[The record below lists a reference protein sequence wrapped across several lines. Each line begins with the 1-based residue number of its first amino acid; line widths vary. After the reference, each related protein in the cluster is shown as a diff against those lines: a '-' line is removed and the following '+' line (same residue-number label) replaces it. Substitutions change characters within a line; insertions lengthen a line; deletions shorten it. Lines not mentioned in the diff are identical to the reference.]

1 MLANWIHISI
11 VHLLVIGCPWML
23 YRMWV
28 QRKEALITS
37 VWKFNYT
44 AIIVL
49 GVVSAIAYF
58 TGPKAADWTKEV
70 LANYSQDLIEDHAL
84 WGRVAFVLQVIAAL
98 LGVMSWA
105 SIWQEEVPDGRIPK
119 VLMVLMLIN
128 TLLLLYTAHLGGY
141 IRRIDLF

>member
-1 MLANWIHISI
+1 M
-11 VHLLVIGCPWML
+11 
-23 YRMWV
+23 
-28 QRKEALITS
+28 
-37 VWKFNYT
+37 
-44 AIIVL
+44 IVL
-49 GVVSAIAYF
+49 GVISAIAYF

-70 LANYSQDLIEDHAL
+70 LANYSQDLVEDHAL

-119 VLMVLMLIN
+119 VLMVLMIIN

-141 IRRIDLF
+141 IRRMDLM